1 MARLQ
6 NNFKSEPDFSVVN
19 PSLAFSLHRG
29 AIVLCA
35 FFIGSMVTST
45 LVASKLTEVHGFTF
59 SVGLLFFPVT
69 FIVSEIGAEVYGAKF
84 SRMLVLS
91 GIAVQI
97 AMLFALIAGDALP
110 GSPVRDVSKSYHEM
124 FALAPRMTF
133 ASIVAY
139 FCSQWVDIESFVTVK
154 AKTQGR
160 FLWLRSIIAILIS
173 QAVDTAIFTLVF
185 LGGVIGAQELA
196 SVFTVA
202 YLVKIAVGIL
212 DTPLLYFGVYW
223 VRRLDQ
229 NRGARQLDQNV
240 DSKRLIAARV
250 KTELFH
256 PGQSLVS
263 FIIKS
268 VPAAL
273 IEEGMV
279 LAITSKIVSL
289 AEGAIQKR
297 DARTKREVVEAH
309 ADQFLGET
317 EAGVSLTVKHGI
329 LIPSAGIDESN
340 SESGDYILF
349 PKDPYLSAEKLQRE
363 LSAIWKLSRFGVV
376 ITDSHVTPLRLGV
389 TGIALSHSGFKAT
402 RNYTGEKDLFGREM
416 RMTQVNVLDSLASA
430 AVFKMGEVAER
441 CPLAVVLDDSVEFTN
456 LVDAAQ
462 ARKEIS
468 IDLKED
474 LYGEFFAKLPSE
486 LK

>member
-1 MARLQ
+1 MSNSASSIQ
-6 NNFKSEPDFSVVN
+6 VSP
-19 PSLAFSLHRG
+19 G
-29 AIVLCA
+29 AIVLSA

-91 GIAVQI
+91 GIAVQV
-97 AMLFALIAGDALP
+97 AMLFALIAGDVLP

-133 ASIVAY
+133 ASIIAY

-154 AKTQGR
+154 AKTEGR
-160 FLWLRSIIAILIS
+160 FLWLRSIVAILIS
-173 QAVDTAIFTLVF
+173 QAVDTALFTLVF

-212 DTPLLYFGVYW
+212 DTPLLYLGVYW
-223 VRRLDQ
+223 VKRLDQ
-229 NRGARQLDQNV
+229 KSQAQRMTTIGV
-240 DSKRLIAARV
+240 E
-250 KTELFH
+250 TELFH

-263 FIIKS
+263 FIVKS
-268 VPAAL
+268 VPVSL
-273 IEEGMV
+273 TQEGMV

-289 AEGAIQKR
+289 AEGAVQKR
-297 DARTKREVVEAH
+297 DARSKREIVEAE

-317 EAGVSLTVKHGI
+317 AAGVSLTVKHGI

-349 PKDPYLSAEKLQRE
+349 PKNPYLSAEKLQKELRE
-363 LSAIWKLSRFGVV
+363 IWKLSKLGIV

-402 RNYTGEKDLFGREM
+402 RDYTGEKDLFGREM
-416 RMTQVNVLDSLASA
+416 RMTQVNVLDSLATA
-430 AVFKMGEVAER
+430 AVFKMGEVAEC
-441 CPLAVVLDDSVEFTN
+441 CPLAVVFDDSVEFTSH
-456 LVDAAQ
+456 VDANQ

-474 LYGEFFAKLPSE
+474 LYGEFFSKLPAR
-486 LK
+486 KP